1 MLPRRRSRKRS
12 TSSLRRPAP
21 SREPYDRVL
30 VVCEGSK
37 TEPNYIRELKNDLRI
52 NSANLTIIGDG
63 GSAPETVVQSAIDEF
78 GKDADFDSVFCVF
91 DKDEH
96 TGYNAAVERIQS
108 KRLKRSSSGNA
119 NFHAITSVPCFE
131 YWLLLHF
138 VDTDAPFERTGSSS
152 AADNVV
158 RELLR
163 HVPGYTKGS
172 NQTYGCTCD
181 YIDTAIARSQR
192 VLAQVEAR
200 GGDNP
205 STRVHELVTYLKD
218 LTQP

>member
-1 MLPRRRSRKRS
+1 M
-12 TSSLRRPAP
+12 
-21 SREPYDRVL
+21 
-30 VVCEGSK
+30 
-37 TEPNYIRELKNDLRI
+37 RI

-63 GSAPETVVQSAIDEF
+63 GSAPETIVQSAIDEF
-78 GKDADFDSVFCVF
+78 HKDADLDSVFCVF

-96 TGYNAAVERIQS
+96 AGYNAAVARVQS

-138 VDTDAPFERTGSSS
+138 VDTDAPFGRTGSNSP
-152 AADNVV
+152 ADNVV
-158 RELLR
+158 RELL
-163 HVPGYTKGS
+163 HHIPGYTKGS

-181 YIDTAIARSQR
+181 NIDTAIARSQR

-205 STRVHELVTYLKD
+205 STRVHELVTYLKA